1 MITNYEQL
9 VRHNKAFS
17 DAFVDLKLVG
27 WNSYSKAFN
36 AYTFN
41 FFKTQ
46 METLDVAVEQLG
58 NIMKGE
64 FDGK

>member
-1 MITNYEQL
+1 MITRYEQL
-9 VRHNKAFS
+9 VEHNKKFS
-17 DAFVDLKLVG
+17 DAFVDLKVVG

-46 METLDVAVEQLG
+46 METLDRSVEKLG
-58 NIMKGE
+58 KIMKGE
-64 FDGK
+64 FDE